1 MAAKVGRS
9 ALRSVQHD
17 AGLHLVEGVLDVFVL
32 PGSYLRVARTLD
44 GHGIATDTAEPGS
57 LALGISIQLHQI
69 TARECLAL
77 AVLWHHLLDIDP
89 MGIHRELVGELVVS
103 TILAI
108 EDDIHRLAPWNVG
121 EAHTPPHLKGHYVAH
136 QRLVGIVVDE
146 CPLLA
151 FGRRLERRALEDAAG
166 EVELDSVRLLRMAHA
181 GISPEAGS
189 ACLPLYPGAVIID
202 EVYLRLQV
210 VLLVVGIDSPCG
222 VDADGRQIGELI
234 VTRAVALACVTVESQ
249 FGYVAAGIMRP
260 HVTHIAKTTAHAD
273 RSG

>member
-1 MAAKVGRS
+1 MAAKVGRT
-9 ALRSVQHD
+9 ALGSVQHD

-69 TARECLAL
+69 TARECFAL

-103 TILAI
+103 PILAI

-121 EAHTPPHLKGHYVAH
+121 ETHTSPHLKGHYVAH

-166 EVELDSVRLLRMAHA
+166 EVELDSVRLLRMAH
-181 GISPEAGS
+181 
-189 ACLPLYPGAVIID
+189 
-202 EVYLRLQV
+202 
-210 VLLVVGIDSPCG
+210 VVGIDSPCG